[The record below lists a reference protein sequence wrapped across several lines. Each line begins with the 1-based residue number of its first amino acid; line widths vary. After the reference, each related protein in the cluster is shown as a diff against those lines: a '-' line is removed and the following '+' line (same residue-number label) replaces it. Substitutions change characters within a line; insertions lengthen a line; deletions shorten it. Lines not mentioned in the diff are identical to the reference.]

1 MTTGPG
7 METLRDAR
15 SKLEPG
21 AALVPEVIPTGP
33 GSDVLHSRL
42 ALTDPEVLKGQLA
55 AYSAARKLFVDWL
68 FSNLTAGVDYMLIH
82 RKIGRGQ
89 ARQDCS
95 QKQNRT
101 GRGCEKCGGKATLC
115 KPGSE
120 KICGLLRLRPRF
132 RKDDETWTMLGA
144 DSGTLAFVCELVNE
158 TSGSVVAEGRGCRT
172 KAQDYDDI
180 NKTVKMVQKSAQ
192 TDAVLRC
199 AGLSEVFT
207 QDLEDMPGGANG
219 GDRSDLTPPPPIS
232 DMPDDPAPDAEVAG
246 HEEDAPRRR
255 SFSTARPTRCWR
267 WGGGS

>member
-1 MTTGPG
+1 MDDSSSIASVRTDVTDQPKGDAPMTTGPG

-15 SKLEPG
+15 RKLEPG
-21 AALVPEVIPTGP
+21 GTLVPEVIPAGP
-33 GSDVLHSRL
+33 GPDVLHSRL

-89 ARQDCS
+89 NRQDCP

-132 RKDDETWTMLGA
+132 RKDEETWVMLGA
-144 DSGTLAFVCELVNE
+144 DSGTLAFVCELVDE

-207 QDLEDMPGGANG
+207 QDLEDMPGGVNG
-219 GDRSDLTPPPPIS
+219 GD
-232 DMPDDPAPDAEVAG
+232 
-246 HEEDAPRRR
+246 
-255 SFSTARPTRCWR
+255 
-267 WGGGS
+267 